1 MNHLKNHIYF
11 LYNNSYE
18 LKITGEWM
26 FRATCNT
33 RDFKKVIN
41 ATSNLVDEICFEVD
55 ENGIKASAMD
65 PSHVALVSME
75 MPKDV
80 FEEYEGDIQDI
91 GIDLEALK
99 KIIARGRG
107 DEKLI
112 LDLDVEKNKLNITF
126 KSNVTRKFSIALYDV
141 SSSNLKVPDIEY
153 PNSVSIKAGAFVE
166 ALKDAELVNDH
177 ITLKI
182 DENKFVIYSKGDLNQ
197 SETVFDNSIDDD
209 ESALADFNMGE
220 ASRST
225 FNLAYLKDLTK
236 STAAEDLLKIYLGSD
251 MPVKIEYEVSGSKL
265 VFLLAPRIES

>member
-1 MNHLKNHIYF
+1 
-11 LYNNSYE
+11 
-18 LKITGEWM
+18 M
-26 FRATCNT
+26 FKATCNA

-55 ENGIKASAMD
+55 ETGIKASAMD
-65 PSHVALVSME
+65 PSHVALVSMA
-75 MPKDV
+75 MPKEV
-80 FEEYEGDIQDI
+80 FENYEGDIHDI

-99 KIIARGRG
+99 KIMARGKG

-112 LDLDVEKNKLNITF
+112 LDLDEEKNKLNVTF

-141 SSSNLKVPDIEY
+141 SSSNLKVPDISY
-153 PNSVSIKAGAFVE
+153 PNQVSIKAGAFVE

-177 ITLKI
+177 ITLKMDKDSFI
-182 DENKFVIYSKGDLNQ
+182 VYSKGDLNQ
-197 SETVFDNSIDDD
+197 SETVFDSNLEDD
-209 ESALADFNMGE
+209 EKTIAEFNMSE
-220 ASRST
+220 PSRST